1 LNGSISRKIR
11 RSVYGAEYS
20 PRKKEYG
27 KFVGKTLHR
36 LIWPEEKVA
45 LRQDGQ
51 MVLTGLR
58 SKYKAVKKGY
68 KAMKRRGMKNPLG
81 FLLKNKGGS

>member
-1 LNGSISRKIR
+1 LNGSVSRKIR
-11 RSVYGAEYS
+11 KAVYGEEFS

-36 LIWPEEKVA
+36 LIWPEEKVT

-68 KAMKRRGMKNPLG
+68 KAMKRRGVKDPLG
-81 FLLKNKGGS
+81 FLLKERR